1 MNNLSVRLL
10 AAVGLSTL
18 VLGIAIGVG
27 WQHLHKFTST
37 APPQHNA
44 PNEAK
49 QEPKVLYWYDPMV
62 PDQHFD
68 KPGPSPFM
76 DMDLVPKYAAQ
87 PAQEPKPAEDEPR
100 ILYWYDPMVPDQHFD
115 KPGPSPFMDMDLV
128 PKYAAPS
135 TQEPGLTV
143 DAALVQ
149 NLGMRKARVQRLPIH
164 NELEVVGQLQFNQR
178 NQAIVQLRAAGYVEK
193 AWPLAVGDHVSVGQ
207 PIAEF
212 QIPEWL
218 DAQNELLSQP
228 IGQNPH
234 LLATLRARLQLLG
247 MPDTLIAKVEKNRQ
261 PETRVTITSPISGVV
276 DMLDVKTGMALATG
290 DTVAMVNNL
299 DSLWL
304 DAAIPEAQATGVRA
318 GDKAIFNSV
327 NPDDPALTGTLE
339 YLLPSINDNSR
350 TLTARVLLHNPEGRL
365 KPGTSGRV
373 LLQSS
378 TEETGLFVPTEA
390 VIRTGK
396 RVLVMLAEP
405 SGTFMPMNVIA
416 GHEQGSHTRILQG
429 LDEGQEVVAS
439 GQFLLDSEAS
449 FLGIAPKAA
458 GKKVE
463 SHDHD

>member
-1 MNNLSVRLL
+1 MQPQSLHLWAPIAIGAL
-10 AAVGLSTL
+10 A
-18 VLGIAIGVG
+18 LGIAIGAN
-27 WQHLHKFTST
+27 LTSSHKTHT
-37 APPQHNA
+37 PAA
-44 PNEAK
+44 EAAD
-49 QEPKVLYWYDPMV
+49 QTPTVLYWYDPMV

-76 DMDLVPKYAAQ
+76 DMQLVPKYAE
-87 PAQEPKPAEDEPR
+87 PAT
-100 ILYWYDPMVPDQHFD
+100 
-115 KPGPSPFMDMDLV
+115 S
-128 PKYAAPS
+128 AA
-135 TQEPGLTV
+135 GLSINP
-143 DAALVQ
+143 ALVQ
-149 NLGMRKARVQRLPIH
+149 NLGMRKTQVQRLPIH
-164 NELEVVGQLQFNQR
+164 SELEVVGQLQFNQR
-178 NQAIVQLRAAGYVEK
+178 NQAIVQLRAAGFVQK
-193 AWPLAVGDHVSVGQ
+193 AWPLAVGDHVSAGQ
-207 PIAEF
+207 PLAEF
-212 QIPEWL
+212 HIPEWL

-228 IGQNPH
+228 FDQNPN

-247 MPDTLIAKVEKNRQ
+247 VPDILIAKVEKTRQ

-276 DMLDVKTGMALATG
+276 DMLDVKTGMALASGATL
-290 DTVAMVNNL
+290 AKINNL

-350 TLTARVLLHNPEGRL
+350 TLTARILLENPEGRL

-373 LLQSS
+373 VLRSS
-378 TEETGLFVPTEA
+378 SKETGLFVPTEA

-405 SGTFMPMNVIA
+405 GGAFMPTNVVT
-416 GHEQGSHTRILQG
+416 GHEQGSQTRILQG

-458 GKKVE
+458 EKTME

>member
-18 VLGIAIGVG
+18 VLGIAIGVS

-37 APPQHNA
+37 APPQNNA
-44 PNEAK
+44 ANEAK

-135 TQEPGLTV
+135 TQESGLTI

-149 NLGMRKARVQRLPIH
+149 NLGMRKAKVQRLPIH

-178 NQAIVQLRAAGYVEK
+178 NQAIVQLRAAGFVEK
-193 AWPLAVGDHVSVGQ
+193 VWPLAVGDQVSTGQ

-228 IGQNPH
+228 TGQNPH

-247 MPDTLIAKVEKNRQ
+247 MPDTLIAKVEKTRQ
-261 PETRVTITSPISGVV
+261 PETRLTITSPIAGVV
-276 DMLDVKTGMALATG
+276 DMLEVKTGMALASGATL
-290 DTVAMVNNL
+290 AKINNL
-299 DSLWL
+299 DNLWL
-304 DAAIPEAQATGVRA
+304 DAAIPEAQVTGLHP
-318 GDKAIFNSV
+318 GDKAIFHSA
-327 NPDDPALTGTLE
+327 NPNDPTLTGTLE
-339 YLLPSINDNSR
+339 YMLPSFNDNSR
-350 TLTARVLLHNPEGRL
+350 TLTARILLNNPERHL

-378 TEETGLFVPTEA
+378 KNENGLFVPTEA
-390 VIRTGK
+390 VIRTGR
-396 RVLVMLAEP
+396 RVLVMLVEAGDKFRPVE
-405 SGTFMPMNVIA
+405 VIA
-416 GHEQGSHTRILQG
+416 GQEMGNQTLILEG
-429 LDEGQEVVAS
+429 LEEDQEIVLS

-449 FLGIAPKAA
+449 FLGITPEVA
-458 GKKVE
+458 GG
-463 SHDHD
+463 HDHD

>member
-49 QEPKVLYWYDPMV
+49 Q
-62 PDQHFD
+62 
-68 KPGPSPFM
+68 
-76 DMDLVPKYAAQ
+76 
-87 PAQEPKPAEDEPR
+87 EPR

-247 MPDTLIAKVEKNRQ
+247 MPDTLIAKVEKTRQ
-261 PETRVTITSPISGVV
+261 PETRVTITSPIAGVV
-276 DMLDVKTGMALATG
+276 DILEVKTGMALASG
-290 DTVAMVNNL
+290 AMLAKINNL

-304 DAAIPEAQATGVRA
+304 DAAIPEAQITGLHP
-318 GDKAIFNSV
+318 GDKAIFHSANSG
-327 NPDDPALTGTLE
+327 DPVLTGTLE
-339 YLLPSINDNSR
+339 YLLPSLNDSSR
-350 TLTARVLLHNPEGRL
+350 TLTARILLDNPKGRL

-373 LLQSS
+373 LLQSATDES
-378 TEETGLFVPTEA
+378 GLFVPTEA

-396 RVLVMLAEP
+396 RVLVMLAEAGGKFRP
-405 SGTFMPMNVIA
+405 VEVIT
-416 GHEQGSHTRILQG
+416 GHEMGSQTLIREG
-429 LDEGQEVVAS
+429 LEENQEIVVS

-449 FLGIAPKAA
+449 FLGIAPKTT
-458 GKKVE
+458 GGHN
-463 SHDHD
+463 HD

>member
-1 MNNLSVRLL
+1 MNNLSIRLL

-37 APPQHNA
+37 APPQNNA
-44 PNEAK
+44 IEEAK

-76 DMDLVPKYAAQ
+76 DMELVPKYAEPVQAAE
-87 PAQEPKPAEDEPR
+87 PFNKAEPK

-115 KPGPSPFMDMDLV
+115 KPGPSPFMDMELV
-128 PKYAAPS
+128 PKYAEVDVDAPA
-135 TQEPGLTV
+135 LTV
-143 DAALVQ
+143 DAGLVQ
-149 NLGMRKARVQRLPIH
+149 SLGMRKAKVQRLPIA
-164 NELEVVGQLQFNQR
+164 NELEVVGQLQFNER
-178 NQAIVQLRAAGYVEK
+178 NQVILQLRAAGFVEK
-193 AWPLAVGDHVSVGQ
+193 AWPLAVGDQVSAGQ

-228 IGQNPH
+228 VRQSPR

-247 MPDTLIAKVEKNRQ
+247 MPDALIAKVEKTRQ

-276 DMLDVKTGMALATG
+276 DMLDVKTGMALASG

-299 DSLWL
+299 DNLWL
-304 DAAIPEAQATGVRA
+304 DAAIPEAQTTGLQPGAKAVFHSA
-318 GDKAIFNSV
+318 SPGDPV
-327 NPDDPALTGTLE
+327 LTGTLE
-339 YLLPSINDNSR
+339 YLLPSINASSR
-350 TLTARVLLHNPEGRL
+350 TLTARILLDNPEGRL

-373 LLQSS
+373 LLKSS
-378 TEETGLFVPTEA
+378 TEEKGVFVPTEA

-405 SGTFMPMNVIA
+405 DGTFMPMNVVT

-449 FLGIAPKAA
+449 FLGIAPKTAE
-458 GKKVE
+458 G
-463 SHDHD
+463 HDHD

>member
-18 VLGIAIGVG
+18 VLGFAIGVG
-27 WQHLHKFTST
+27 WQHLHKFTFR
-37 APPQHNA
+37 APPQNNA
-44 PNEAK
+44 IEEAK
-49 QEPKVLYWYDPMV
+49 QEPKV
-62 PDQHFD
+62 
-68 KPGPSPFM
+68 
-76 DMDLVPKYAAQ
+76 
-87 PAQEPKPAEDEPR
+87 
-100 ILYWYDPMVPDQHFD
+100 LYWYDPMVPDQHFD

-135 TQEPGLTV
+135 TQEPGLTI

-149 NLGMRKARVQRLPIH
+149 NLGMRRAKVQRLPIH

-178 NQAIVQLRAAGYVEK
+178 NQAIVQLRAAGFVEK

-218 DAQNELLSQP
+218 DAQNALLSQP
-228 IGQNPH
+228 VGQSPH

-247 MPDTLIAKVEKNRQ
+247 MPDTLIAKVEKTRQ
-261 PETRVTITSPISGVV
+261 PETRVTITSPISGVL
-276 DMLDVKTGMALATG
+276 DMLDVKTGMALVSGATL
-290 DTVAMVNNL
+290 AKINNL

-304 DAAIPEAQATGVRA
+304 DAAIPEAQATDVRA
-318 GDKAIFNSV
+318 GDKAIFNSA

-350 TLTARVLLHNPEGRL
+350 TLTARVLLDNPEGRL

-405 SGTFMPMNVIA
+405 GGAFMPTNVVT

-449 FLGIAPKAA
+449 FLGIKPKT
-458 GKKVE
+458 VE
-463 SHDHD
+463 GHDHD

>member
-1 MNNLSVRLL
+1 MNNLSVRGL
-10 AAVGLSTL
+10 AAVGLGTL

-27 WQHLHKFTST
+27 WQYLHNSIFTT
-37 APPQHNA
+37 PPQSNA
-44 PNEAK
+44 DEHK
-49 QEPKVLYWYDPMV
+49 QEPKV
-62 PDQHFD
+62 
-68 KPGPSPFM
+68 
-76 DMDLVPKYAAQ
+76 
-87 PAQEPKPAEDEPR
+87 
-100 ILYWYDPMVPDQHFD
+100 LYWYDPMVPDQHFD

-135 TQEPGLTV
+135 TQEPGLTI
-143 DAALVQ
+143 DASLVQ
-149 NLGMRKARVQRLPIH
+149 NLGMRKAKVQHFPIH

-178 NQAIVQLRAAGYVEK
+178 NQAILQLRAAGFVEK
-193 AWPLAVGDHVSVGQ
+193 VWPLAVGDHVSAGQ

-228 IGQNPH
+228 IGQNLH

-247 MPDTLIAKVEKNRQ
+247 MPDTLIAKVEKTRQ

-276 DMLDVKTGMALATG
+276 DMLDVKTGMALVSGATL
-290 DTVAMVNNL
+290 AKINNL

-304 DAAIPEAQATGVRA
+304 NAAIPEAQATGVRA
-318 GDKAIFNSV
+318 GDRAIFNSV
-327 NPDDPALTGTLE
+327 NPGDPTLTGKLE
-339 YLLPSINDNSR
+339 YLLPSINDSSR
-350 TLTARVLLHNPEGRL
+350 TLTARILLDNPEGRL

-378 TEETGLFVPTEA
+378 TDETGLFVPTEA

-396 RVLVMLAEP
+396 RVMVMVAGP
-405 SGTFMPMNVIA
+405 GGTFTPLNVVA

-429 LDEGQEVVAS
+429 LDEGQEIVTS

-449 FLGIAPKAA
+449 FLGIAPKTAEKN
-458 GKKVE
+458 GGE
-463 SHDHD
+463 PRP

>member
-1 MNNLSVRLL
+1 MNILSVRLL
-10 AAVGLSTL
+10 AAVGLGTL

-37 APPQHNA
+37 APPQNNA
-44 PNEAK
+44 IEEAK

-87 PAQEPKPAEDEPR
+87 PAQEPKPAKDEPR

-115 KPGPSPFMDMDLV
+115 KPGPSPFMDMELV

-135 TQEPGLTV
+135 TQEPGLTI

-149 NLGMRKARVQRLPIH
+149 NLGMRKIKVQRLPIR

-178 NQAIVQLRAAGYVEK
+178 NQAIVQLRAAGFVEK
-193 AWPLAVGDHVSVGQ
+193 AWPLAVGDKISAGQ

-218 DAQNELLSQP
+218 DAQNDLLSQP
-228 IGQNPH
+228 IDQNPN
-234 LLATLRARLQLLG
+234 LLSTLRTRLQLLG
-247 MPDTLIAKVEKNRQ
+247 MPDHLIAKVEKTRQ

-276 DMLDVKTGMALATG
+276 EMLDVKTGMALASGATL
-290 DTVAMVNNL
+290 AKINNL

-327 NPDDPALTGTLE
+327 NPDDPALTGKLE
-339 YLLPSINDNSR
+339 YLLPSINDITR
-350 TLTARVLLHNPEGRL
+350 TLTARILLDNPEGRL

-405 SGTFMPMNVIA
+405 GGTFIPMNVIA

-429 LDEGQEVVAS
+429 LDEGQEIVAS

-458 GKKVE
+458 EKTVE

>member
-1 MNNLSVRLL
+1 MNNLSFRQL
-10 AAVGLSTL
+10 AAVGLGTL

-37 APPQHNA
+37 ASPQNNA
-44 PNEAK
+44 IEGAK

-87 PAQEPKPAEDEPR
+87 PAQEPKSAKDEPR

-228 IGQNPH
+228 VGQSPH

-276 DMLDVKTGMALATG
+276 DMLDVKTGMALASG

-327 NPDDPALTGTLE
+327 NPGDPVLTGTLE
-339 YLLPSINDNSR
+339 YLLPSINDITR
-350 TLTARVLLHNPEGRL
+350 TLTARILLDNPEGRL

-396 RVLVMLAEP
+396 RVLVMLAQP
-405 SGTFMPMNVIA
+405 DGAFMPTNVVT

-429 LDEGQEVVAS
+429 LGEGQEVVAS

-449 FLGIAPKAA
+449 FLGIKPKTAE
-458 GKKVE
+458 G
-463 SHDHD
+463 HDDD

>member
-1 MNNLSVRLL
+1 MNNLSVRGL
-10 AAVGLSTL
+10 AAVGLGTL
-18 VLGIAIGVG
+18 VVGIAIGVG
-27 WQHLHKFTST
+27 WQHLHKLISPTPSQT
-37 APPQHNA
+37 NA
-44 PNEAK
+44 ANEAK

-76 DMDLVPKYAAQ
+76 DMDLVPKYA
-87 PAQEPKPAEDEPR
+87 
-100 ILYWYDPMVPDQHFD
+100 V
-115 KPGPSPFMDMDLV
+115 
-128 PKYAAPS
+128 PS
-135 TQEPGLTV
+135 TQEPGLTI
-143 DAALVQ
+143 DASLVQ
-149 NLGMRKARVQRLPIH
+149 NLGMRIAKVQRLPIH

-178 NQAIVQLRAAGYVEK
+178 NQAILQLRSTGFVEK
-193 AWPLAVGDHVSVGQ
+193 AWPLAVGDHVSAGQ

-228 IGQNPH
+228 IGQNLH

-247 MPDTLIAKVEKNRQ
+247 MPDTLIAKVEKTRQ
-261 PETRVTITSPISGVV
+261 PETRVAITSPISGVV
-276 DMLDVKTGMALATG
+276 DMLDVKTGMALASGATL
-290 DTVAMVNNL
+290 AKINNL

-327 NPDDPALTGTLE
+327 NPGDPTLTGKLE
-339 YLLPSINDNSR
+339 YLLPSINDSSR
-350 TLTARVLLHNPEGRL
+350 TLTARILLDNPEGRL

-378 TEETGLFVPTEA
+378 TDETGLFVPTEA

-396 RVLVMLAEP
+396 RVMVMVVGP
-405 SGTFMPMNVIA
+405 GGTFTPLNVVA
-416 GHEQGSHTRILQG
+416 GHEQGSHTRILHG
-429 LDEGQEVVAS
+429 LDEDQQVVAS

-449 FLGIAPKAA
+449 FLGIAPKTAE
-458 GKKVE
+458 KTVE

>member
-49 QEPKVLYWYDPMV
+49 Q
-62 PDQHFD
+62 
-68 KPGPSPFM
+68 
-76 DMDLVPKYAAQ
+76 
-87 PAQEPKPAEDEPR
+87 EPR

-247 MPDTLIAKVEKNRQ
+247 MPDTLIAKVEKTRQ
-261 PETRVTITSPISGVV
+261 PETRVTITSPIAGVV
-276 DMLDVKTGMALATG
+276 DMLEVKTGMALASG
-290 DTVAMVNNL
+290 AMLAKINNL

-304 DAAIPEAQATGVRA
+304 DAAIPEAQITGLHP
-318 GDKAIFNSV
+318 GDKAIFHSANSG
-327 NPDDPALTGTLE
+327 DPVLTGTLE
-339 YLLPSINDNSR
+339 YLLPSLNDSSR
-350 TLTARVLLHNPEGRL
+350 TLTARILLDNPKGRL

-373 LLQSS
+373 LLQSATDES
-378 TEETGLFVPTEA
+378 GLFVPTEA

-396 RVLVMLAEP
+396 RVLVMLAEAGGKFRP
-405 SGTFMPMNVIA
+405 VEVIT
-416 GHEQGSHTRILQG
+416 GHEMGSQTLIREG
-429 LDEGQEVVAS
+429 LEENQEIVVS

-449 FLGIAPKAA
+449 FLGIAPKTT
-458 GKKVE
+458 GGHN
-463 SHDHD
+463 HD